1 MKNYF
6 YLVGY
11 QYDETF
17 VPLKIFINKEEAI
30 NWGRNMATEWDE
42 EYYLYAQEMSKE
54 GRLHKIK
61 TLTPYLRTLHHY
73 LKKKTQPKQV
83 VTFESFDWDAYDEA
97 CDKPVKGADFDI
109 DVRRS

>member
-17 VPLKIFINKEEAI
+17 VPLKVFINREEAI
-30 NWGRNMATEWDE
+30 NWGRGMATDWEE

-61 TLTPYLRTLHHY
+61 TLYPYS
-73 LKKKTQPKQV
+73 KPKTQPKQV
-83 VTFESFDWDAYDEA
+83 ITLESFDWGAYDKA